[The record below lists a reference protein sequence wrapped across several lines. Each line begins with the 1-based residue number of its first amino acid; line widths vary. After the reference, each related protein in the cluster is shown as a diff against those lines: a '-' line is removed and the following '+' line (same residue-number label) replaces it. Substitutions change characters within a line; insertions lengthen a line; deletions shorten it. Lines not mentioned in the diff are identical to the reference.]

1 MKRTSMFGVCVVAA
15 LAVLAISA
23 LAASSASAGTYYAC
37 VAKKKSVYSNSSC
50 TSVAEKKGKP
60 SHKGAYEAMPFSE
73 CVAQKKG
80 EYANGTCTTKSAKAH
95 KGSFEKKPG
104 IKTVATS
111 GKATLETPAFGKN
124 NVECSSS
131 TTTGEITGPK
141 SNTEV
146 SVFNGCKF
154 EGLPCKTV
162 GAAAEE
168 LRTNPETTTLVD
180 HGEKGLSSLEPA
192 SGEVWN
198 DFSPKSGI
206 YFIEFECGGVVK
218 LRTTGSVAG
227 VFTLASLNHMSLTAG
242 MEFGEGKGEQDLL
255 TEAEEGA
262 GWVGPAPSLQLVEG
276 VSISNATYVEVRS

>member
-1 MKRTSMFGVCVVAA
+1 MGICVMAA
-15 LAVLAISA
+15 LAAFAISA
-23 LAASSASAGTYYAC
+23 MAASSASAGTYYTC
-37 VAKKKSVYSNSSC
+37 VAKKKSVYTSSTC
-50 TSVAEKKGKP
+50 ATVATKKGVP
-60 SHKGAYEAMPFSE
+60 DHKGKFEKEPFTE

-80 EYANGTCTTKSAKAH
+80 EYTNATCTGKSAKAH
-95 KGSFEKKPG
+95 KGKYEKKAG

-168 LRTNPETTTLVD
+168 LKTNPETTTLVD

-192 SGEVWN
+192 TGEVWN

-218 LRTTGSVAG
+218 LRTTGSVSG
-227 VFTLASLNHMSLTAG
+227 VFTSASLNKMSTTAG

-255 TEAEEGA
+255 TEAEEGS
-262 GWVGPAPSLQLVEG
+262 GWVGPAPSLQIVEG
-276 VSISNATYVEVRS
+276 VSITNASLVEVRS